1 MRFIINITK
10 QSWIILNRTTTKTF
24 KFCKNKKLIG
34 VLIELCNIGH
44 NIRNSPLKWFL
55 LEDNDCAVE
64 AHENAQ
70 DNSQQNAANHHQ
82 RLEKDG
88 QASDRHTNCFKER
101 TFAADEVVQQ
111 PLPASE
117 EHVGAL
123 DQRDHRVEWYV
134 HD

>member
-1 MRFIINITK
+1 MT
-10 QSWIILNRTTTKTF
+10 
-24 KFCKNKKLIG
+24 
-34 VLIELCNIGH
+34 
-44 NIRNSPLKWFL
+44 
-55 LEDNDCAVE
+55 AVE
-64 AHENAQ
+64 THENAQ
-70 DNSQQNAANHHQ
+70 DNSQLNAANHHHQ
-82 RLEKDG
+82 WPEKDG

-101 TFAADEVVQQ
+101 AFAADEVVQQ

>member
-1 MRFIINITK
+1 MTSHNLSYRLAIIHHWQFSN
-10 QSWIILNRTTTKTF
+10 
-24 KFCKNKKLIG
+24 
-34 VLIELCNIGH
+34 
-44 NIRNSPLKWFL
+44 

-82 RLEKDG
+82 RPEKDG

-101 TFAADEVVQQ
+101 AFAADEADEVVQQ